1 MVPTTSGYTEGAQS
15 ICQPFEIL
23 RSAGSGP
30 IVVRLVTCLGGAPV
44 DKPAGPTLISSV
56 QRALRLLEAVG
67 GSSGPV
73 SAKALARSSGLAL
86 PTTYHLLRTLVHEGY
101 LRKLPDGYIPGDQI
115 SALSGADPARVAISR
130 ARPVL
135 QALRDELRGA
145 AYLSLLQ
152 DGEIVLVDI
161 ADGPATPRVDLWVGF
176 TEAGHATALGKCVLS
191 CLDELSRTEYLNRHR
206 LADLTPRTVTDPRTL
221 LRTLPCG
228 GDLVA
233 DCEEYS
239 LGTACVAAPVV
250 APGVVGAIAVSVP
263 TRRLATLRREQAPL
277 RRAAGRVAR
286 ALAAA
291 H

>member
-1 MVPTTSGYTEGAQS
+1 MDKD
-15 ICQPFEIL
+15 
-23 RSAGSGP
+23 
-30 IVVRLVTCLGGAPV
+30 VR
-44 DKPAGPTLISSV
+44 PTLIASV

-67 GSSGPV
+67 SSNGPA
-73 SAKALARSSGLAL
+73 SAKTLARISDLPL
-86 PTTYHLLRTLVHEGY
+86 PTTYHLLRTLVYEGY
-101 LRKLPDGYIPGDQI
+101 LRKLPDGYILGDQLP
-115 SALSGADPARVAISR
+115 ALRDTDPARAAISR

-145 AYLSLLQ
+145 TYLSLLQ

-191 CLDELSRTEYLNRHR
+191 CLDAPDRTEYLSRHR
-206 LADLTPRTVTDPRTL
+206 LVDLTPRTVTDPRIL
-221 LRTLPCG
+221 LRMLPSDG
-228 GDLVA
+228 ELVA

-239 LGTACVAAPVV
+239 LGTACLAAPVR

-263 TRRLATLRREQAPL
+263 TRRFATLRAEQAPL

-286 ALAAA
+286 ALAVT